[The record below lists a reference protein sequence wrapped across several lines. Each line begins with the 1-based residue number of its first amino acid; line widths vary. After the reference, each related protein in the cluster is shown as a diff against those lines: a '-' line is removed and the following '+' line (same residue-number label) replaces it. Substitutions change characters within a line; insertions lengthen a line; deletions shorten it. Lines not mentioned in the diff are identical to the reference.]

1 MEFAL
6 VLPILLI
13 VALGL
18 VQVGLILRDQLVL
31 VEAARAGARE
41 ASVTDAEADIR
52 AAGDR
57 AASTLD
63 PRQVG
68 MVVRREGA
76 QGDPVSVGL
85 AYDATPGVPLVGWLF
100 PSSIHLGADATM
112 RQEFG

>member
-1 MEFAL
+1 M
-6 VLPILLI
+6 LPLLLI

-41 ASVTDAEADIR
+41 ASVTNADADVTTAV
-52 AAGDR
+52 DR

-63 PRQVG
+63 PARIQVQIG
-68 MVVRREGA
+68 RAGG
-76 QGDPVSVGL
+76 QGSAVIVEL
-85 AYDATPGVPLVGWLF
+85 AYDETPNIPFVGWLF
-100 PSSIHLGADATM
+100 PSSIHLSAGATM

>member
-1 MEFAL
+1 M
-6 VLPILLI
+6 LPILLI

-41 ASVTDAEADIR
+41 ASVTDADAEVRDAV
-52 AAGDR
+52 DR

-63 PRQVG
+63 PNDLTLEIA
-68 MVVRREGA
+68 REGS
-76 QGDPVSVGL
+76 QGAPVTVKL
-85 AYDATPGVPLVGWLF
+85 TYEEPPHIPFVGWLF
-100 PSSIHLGADATM
+100 PATVHLEAGATM